1 MGWSAGIWSSSS
13 GSIPRRFARTGGAY
27 RLDIADP
34 AAGDLDG
41 PYLQRVSIDT
51 QMDFAPPLG
60 ECLHSPAGQ
69 RLAWLRWAMFLGEP
83 LALTLGLDP
92 GAVNQEV

>member
-51 QMDFAPPLG
+51 QMDFAP
-60 ECLHSPAGQ
+60 
-69 RLAWLRWAMFLGEP
+69 LAWLRWAMFLGEP
-83 LALTLGLDP
+83 LAFTLGLDP
-92 GAVNQEV
+92 GAVDQEV